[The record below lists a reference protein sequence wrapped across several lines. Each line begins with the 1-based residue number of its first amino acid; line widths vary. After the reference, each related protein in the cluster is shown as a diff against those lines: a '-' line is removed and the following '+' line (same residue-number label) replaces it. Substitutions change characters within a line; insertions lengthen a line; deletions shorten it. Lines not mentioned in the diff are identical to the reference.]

1 VVIGSGRHSP
11 ESDDEFRRSVR
22 SALDEFTD
30 DVDDEAAAE
39 FLDRL
44 SFTSSSADDGS
55 ELAAAV
61 RAARERLGDDARTLI
76 YLSVP
81 PDAMQGMIGML
92 AREDLT
98 ADARVVVEKPF
109 GTDLQSSR
117 ELDAALKKALSEQQ
131 IFRIDHFL
139 GKEAVQNILALR
151 FANGVIEPLWNS
163 TYLESVQI
171 DVPEAGGIEG
181 RGGFY
186 ESTGC
191 FRDMI
196 STHLAQVLG
205 FIAMEPPESLD
216 SVAVRDE
223 VARVFAALRPFDPD
237 RTTFGQYQGYR
248 DEDGVSDDST
258 VETFVALEAVV
269 DTERWRGTP
278 FYLRTGKGLADTRR
292 TVTLTFRK
300 RQSSYFG
307 EEADRP
313 NQLILE
319 LSDDPRVQLNLNAK
333 RPGPELDVLPLQMR
347 LNVAEQDPGDTPLE
361 AYERLLLDVMRGD
374 QLLFT
379 RADEVDRIWQACQPI
394 LDSPPRVVTYSQ
406 GTWGPDEAVNLPG
419 PSGWHLPDD

>member
-1 VVIGSGRHSP
+1 M
-11 ESDDEFRRSVR
+11 
-22 SALDEFTD
+22 
-30 DVDDEAAAE
+30 
-39 FLDRL
+39 
-44 SFTSSSADDGS
+44 S
-55 ELAAAV
+55 E
-61 RAARERLGDDARTLI
+61 E
-76 YLSVP
+76 
-81 PDAMQGMIGML
+81 
-92 AREDLT
+92 
-98 ADARVVVEKPF
+98 
-109 GTDLQSSR
+109 
-117 ELDAALKKALSEQQ
+117 Q

-237 RTTFGQYQGYR
+237 RTTFGQYEGYR

-258 VETFVALEAVV
+258 VETFVALEVAV

-292 TVTLTFRK
+292 TVTLTFRN

-307 EEADRP
+307 DGADQP
-313 NQLILE
+313 NQLVLE
-319 LSDDPRVQLNLNAK
+319 LSDAPRVEFSVNAK
-333 RPGPELDVLPLQMR
+333 RPGPELAVLPVQMH
-347 LNVAEQDPGDTPLE
+347 LNVAEQDPGDIPLE

-394 LDSPPRVVTYSQ
+394 LDSPPRVATYPQ
-406 GTWGPDEAVNLPG
+406 GSWGPDEAVTPSG